1 VISVMS
7 TPLYVSALWAAIRNR
22 STGFAVTRKGA
33 VTGDRP
39 GSFARHLGWAAVLV
53 SALTASQ
60 LMGHTHPAIRAWA
73 VLSLVMCLLPVAIWS
88 AGLVRD
94 RLRAP
99 ERTPSPPVRTAPDV
113 VRPRT
118 PAVTFVGNRAAD
130 VPQTQESP
138 R

>member
-1 VISVMS
+1 MAISVMS

-33 VTGDRP
+33 VSGDRVS
-39 GSFARHLGWAAVLV
+39 SFTRHLAWAAVLLA
-53 SALTASQ
+53 ALAASQ
-60 LMGHTHPAIRAWA
+60 LLGHTHAAIRVWA
-73 VLSLVMCLLPVAIWS
+73 VLSLVMSLLPVVIWLAGS
-88 AGLVRD
+88 ARRQPV
-94 RLRAP
+94 P
-99 ERTPSPPVRTAPDV
+99 EPTPSPAVVRT

-130 VPQTQESP
+130 VPQPQEST